1 MDLPFSPF
9 KGPLMVRERLCVG
22 PKGRRPLVGDLEAVA
37 GGSLMQGGL
46 SLAQNPLIRV
56 REPV

>member
-1 MDLPFSPF
+1 
-9 KGPLMVRERLCVG
+9 MVRERLCVG